1 MGAPHCAAMT
11 AFIFPAAFRAIRR
24 QHGAAALEFAVAGAA
39 VLLLGLLCIEAVQW
53 QGARQMAHL
62 ALTEAARAG
71 ATGHGDPA
79 RMRAAFLRR
88 CCRCTRMPRASLA
101 RGGAWTTR
109 WPI

>member
-1 MGAPHCAAMT
+1 MT

-71 ATGHGDPA
+71 
-79 RMRAAFLRR
+79 
-88 CCRCTRMPRASLA
+88 
-101 RGGAWTTR
+101 
-109 WPI
+109 